1 MKMNFYVRITL
12 VAVALVGGAIA
23 TMILFGSG
31 DTSEIEA
38 VVAQGEAALNAHD
51 VEACMALIDEN
62 YSHDGANLNQVAS
75 MIRGNLTTQRY
86 ASVTFEE
93 AEIELIGDTATVR
106 LKMKFKGGSLGVLP
120 YLPFR
125 FSLRRINGRW
135 LVVAIVPPN
144 SDKRP

>member
-1 MKMNFYVRITL
+1 MKMNFFVRITL

-23 TMILFGSG
+23 TMIIFGSG

-38 VVAQGEAALNAHD
+38 VIAQGETALNTHD

-62 YSHDGANLNQVAS
+62 YSHDGANRDQVALK
-75 MIRGNLTTQRY
+75 IRGKVTTQSY

-93 AEIELIGDTATVR
+93 TEIEMIGDTATVR
-106 LKMKFKGGSLGVLP
+106 LKMKFKGGSLGGMP

-125 FSLRRINGRW
+125 FSLRKIDGRW

-144 SDKRP
+144 LDKRP